1 MSLRG
6 KSPWLA
12 ASLAL
17 IALLAARPIRL
28 DAQRGVSPTRQTVD
42 SLGRISL
49 STPRWSFWLQNSWAA
64 AELLALMFA
73 GYQLWIRR
81 EERRRAEAE
90 AAALAHKAANYQA
103 WTVVNSAQGK
113 GGSGGRIDA
122 LQDLNRNTV
131 SLAGVRLDGAWL
143 TGIDLRRAT
152 LCSASFRE
160 ANLRGADFEDANL
173 EYSDF
178 GGADLTG
185 ANLKG
190 AILKHANFAGARLG
204 LADLRGANLADLRGW
219 QEIAVASYLQCGGT
233 REAPA
238 EFLAWAFAHG
248 AVEQD
253 SDAMLRTAE
262 RSYSQHFRT
271 T

>member
-1 MSLRG
+1 MSRW
-6 KSPWLA
+6 SAP
-12 ASLAL
+12 
-17 IALLAARPIRL
+17 LLAALLLVGGSPLRL
-28 DAQRGVSPTRQTVD
+28 PAQRAGVGRPGGSGDSSGRTSPSV
-42 SLGRISL
+42 
-49 STPRWSFWLQNSWAA
+49 PRWSFWLQNSWAA
-64 AELLALMFA
+64 AELAALLFA
-73 GYQLWIRR
+73 GYQLWARR

-90 AAALAHKAANYQA
+90 AAAVALKAANYQA

-122 LQDLNRNTV
+122 LQDLNRNGI

-143 TGIDLRRAT
+143 TGIDLHGAA
-152 LCSASFRE
+152 LSSASFRG
-160 ANLRGADFEDANL
+160 AILRGANLENANL
-173 EYSDF
+173 EHTDF

-190 AILKHANFAGARLG
+190 AILRHASFGGARLG

-219 QEIAVASYLQCGGT
+219 REIAAMGYLQLAGV

-238 EFLAWAFAHG
+238 GLVEWAMAHG

-262 RSYSQHFRT
+262 RTYSHDFRAT
-271 T
+271 